1 MKKCHFGQ
9 CVPLPRPTRSHTIGI
24 VVSCGTVSLKWGLS
38 SSGSNCHLHSP
49 HKWQTTQYGQHPPT
63 TGSCK
68 LAPAK
73 KAHKI
78 NWNKR
83 RDRSCHLQ
91 MSTSWRNHS
100 EKSSL
105 QLHPTFESPVCGWI
119 TPTTLDIILARY
131 FLLDALYLVM
141 AHFSIFL
148 ATGLNS
154 FCQFPWFWHTV

>member
-1 MKKCHFGQ
+1 MGA
-9 CVPLPRPTRSHTIGI
+9 
-24 VVSCGTVSLKWGLS
+24 S
-38 SSGSNCHLHSP
+38 SSSSNCHLHSP

-73 KAHKI
+73 KAHKV

-83 RDRSCHLQ
+83 GDRSCHLQ
-91 MSTSWRNHS
+91 MPTSWRNHS
-100 EKSSL
+100 EKSSM
-105 QLHPTFESPVCGWI
+105 QLHPTFESPVCGRI

-131 FLLDALYLVM
+131 FLLDALYAVN

-154 FCQFPWFWHTV
+154 FCQFPWFRCARCLKYKTGNFPKLTELMIAEVAIWAMRG